1 MEFFAISGLLNGLA
15 AIGLAAF
22 VYFRSPNDPR
32 HWTFGLFGIAT
43 AIWSFGYFAWQISDS
58 EVFALFYLRVLMA
71 GAIFIPICFL
81 HHVLSLLHKEDSWKT
96 FLKWH
101 YVIGAIFLVLDTSP
115 IFVKTVQSIS
125 IFPYW
130 GVPGVAFH
138 FCLVWWIAIVIV
150 ATSLLIQEY
159 FNQNG
164 LPRRQILYLLI
175 GSVIGWG
182 GGGSNYALWYGIE
195 LLPYGTVGC
204 GIYLAIVAY
213 SLLRFQWLD
222 FSMYVEKGMSY
233 FALLLLVSQPIYPL
247 LLFAQKSVF
256 GAINLKFS
264 VVQLVVHLLT
274 VAGAYQL
281 KVGSRGTVG
290 RIFLKGREFRSRAVY
305 GLTAKSSQLQ
315 NVSEL
320 GQAILEILQKGAG
333 ATKAALF
340 VMNHEEH
347 RYQAIANFGFSH
359 DATIIR
365 KGWEVS
371 DDLPQMLLLNQER
384 IASKDVLKAQSI
396 CGEKEVTQE
405 ADDYGLDWYYPLLED
420 GRLLGFLAVG
430 ASSGRFTNGVGGEVF
445 WNAIIQ
451 ESILVLE
458 NAIMREEIRRFQG
471 MLCQMDRLRSVETMT
486 SGLTQELDNP
496 VRSIKAFVQ
505 LAQLRRHDS
514 EFMEELHRVVGK
526 DLASIEELVR
536 EIREYV
542 KPLSTSL
549 TKPVH
554 IHDVIDS
561 CLLFIA
567 SNPAHHNIMIQ
578 KTFSAHATVVLAERQ
593 AIMQAIFNAL
603 LFLLKDVPSA
613 EKIIEI
619 TTKTDRHL
627 MGPERV
633 QVILQWKSSVTPT
646 DTKLVSLESLELEN
660 DLSKVDGSSI
670 EQGVMLAHQIIQHHA
685 GDLQLLTNQGSIVGF
700 HFQLPVHLSEDL
712 VSSLD
717 SLSASPLSVN

>member
-15 AIGLAAF
+15 AIGLASF
-22 VYFRSPNDPR
+22 VYFRSPKDPR
-32 HWTFGLFGIAT
+32 HWTFGIFCIAT

-71 GAIFIPICFL
+71 GAIFIPITFL
-81 HHVLSLLHKEDSWKT
+81 HHVLYLLHKKDSWQT
-96 FLKWH
+96 FLKWN
-101 YVIGAIFLVLDTSP
+101 YVIGGIFLVLDATP
-115 IFVKTVQSIS
+115 LFVKTVQPIS
-125 IFPYW
+125 IFSYW
-130 GVPGVAFH
+130 GVPGIAFH
-138 FCLVWWIAIVIV
+138 FCLAWWIAIVIV
-150 ATSLLIQEY
+150 AHGLLVHAYSKEK
-159 FNQNG
+159 G
-164 LPRRQILYLLI
+164 LPRRQMLYLLI
-175 GSVIGWG
+175 GSSIGFVG
-182 GGGSNYALWYGIE
+182 GGTNYALWYGIE
-195 LLPYGTVGC
+195 LIPYGTLGFPVF
-204 GIYLAIVAY
+204 ISIVAY
-213 SLLRFQWLD
+213 TLLRFQWLD
-222 FSMYVEKGMSY
+222 FSIYVEKGMSY

-290 RIFLKGREFRSRAVY
+290 RIFLKGREYRSRALH

-315 NVSEL
+315 DVSEL
-320 GQAILEILQKGAG
+320 GQAILEILQKGMG
-333 ATKAALF
+333 ATKAAIF

-347 RYQAIANFGFSH
+347 RYQAIASFGFSQG
-359 DATIIR
+359 ATIIR
-365 KGWEVS
+365 KGWDTS
-371 DDLPQMLLLNQER
+371 DDLPQMLRLNQER

-396 CGEKEVTQE
+396 RGKKEVIQE
-405 ADDYGLDWYYPLLED
+405 PDDFGLDWYYPLLED
-420 GRLLGFLAVG
+420 GRLLGFLAFG
-430 ASSGRFTNGVGGEVF
+430 SASRRFIDGVGGETF
-445 WNAIIQ
+445 WNAIVQ

-486 SGLTQELDNP
+486 SGLTHELDNP

-505 LAQLRRHDS
+505 VAQLRRHDS
-514 EFMEELHRVVGK
+514 EFMDELHRVVGK
-526 DLASIEELVR
+526 DLASIEGLVK

-542 KPLSTSL
+542 KPLSSPP

-578 KTFSAHATVVLAERQ
+578 KSFSAHVTVVLAERQ
-593 AIMQAIFNAL
+593 TIMQAIFNAL
-603 LFLLKDVPSA
+603 LFLLKDVTST

-619 TTKTDRHL
+619 QTKTDRHL
-627 MGPERV
+627 MGQECV
-633 QVILQWKSSVTPT
+633 QVILRWKSSLISD
-646 DTKLVSLESLELEN
+646 DTQLVSLESLKLE
-660 DLSKVDGSSI
+660 DCWSDADGSSI
-670 EQGVMLAHQIIQHHA
+670 ERGVMLAHQIIQHHS
-685 GDLQLLTNQGSIVGF
+685 GELQILTNQGVIVGF
-700 HFQLPVHLSEDL
+700 HFQLPVHLSDDL
-712 VSSLD
+712 ACPLD
-717 SLSASPLSVN
+717 SLSASSLSVH

>member
-15 AIGLAAF
+15 AVGLASF

-58 EVFALFYLRVLMA
+58 EALALFYLRALMA
-71 GAIFIPICFL
+71 GAIFIPITFL
-81 HHVLSLLHKEDSWKT
+81 HHVLYLLHKQDSWQT
-96 FLKWH
+96 FLKWN
-101 YVIGAIFLVLDTSP
+101 YVIGGMFLVLDTTP
-115 IFVKTVQSIS
+115 LFVRTVQPIS
-125 IFPYW
+125 IFSHW
-130 GVPGVAFH
+130 GVPGIAFH
-138 FCLVWWIAIVIV
+138 FCVVWWIAVTIV
-150 ATSLLIQEY
+150 AHGLLVQAYSKEK
-159 FNQNG
+159 G

-175 GSVIGWG
+175 GSSIGFVG
-182 GGGSNYALWYGIE
+182 GGTNYALWYGIE
-195 LLPYGTVGC
+195 LIPYGTLGFPVF
-204 GIYLAIVAY
+204 IAIVAY

-222 FSMYVEKGMSY
+222 VSMYVEKGMSY

-264 VVQLVVHLLT
+264 VVQLAVHLLT

-281 KVGSRGTVG
+281 KAGSRGTVG
-290 RIFLKGREFRSRAVY
+290 RIFLKGREYRSRALY
-305 GLTAKSSQLQ
+305 GLSAKSSQLQ
-315 NVSEL
+315 NISEL
-320 GQAILEILQKGAG
+320 SQAILEILQKGMG
-333 ATKAALF
+333 ITKAAIF
-340 VMNHEEH
+340 VMNHEVH
-347 RYQAIANFGFSH
+347 RYQAIASFGFSR
-359 DATIIR
+359 DDTMIQ
-365 KGWEVS
+365 KGWSVS

-384 IASKDVLKAQSI
+384 IGSKDVLKTQSKH
-396 CGEKEVTQE
+396 GEIEVIQKP
-405 ADDYGLDWYYPLLED
+405 DDIGLDWYYPLLED
-420 GRLLGFLAVG
+420 GRLLGFLAFG
-430 ASSGRFTNGVGGEVF
+430 SASKRFADGVGGEAF
-445 WNAIIQ
+445 WNAIVQ

-486 SGLTQELDNP
+486 NGLTHELDNP

-505 LAQLRRHDS
+505 VAQLRRHDS

-526 DLASIEELVR
+526 DLASIEGLVK

-542 KPLSTSL
+542 RPLSASPM
-549 TKPVH
+549 KPVH

-567 SNPAHHNIMIQ
+567 SNPAHHHIMIE
-578 KTFSAHATVVLAERQ
+578 KSFSAYVTVVLGERQ
-593 AIMQAIFNAL
+593 AIMQAMFNAL
-603 LFLLKDVPSA
+603 LFLLKNEASA

-627 MGPERV
+627 MAPEMV
-633 QVILQWKSSVTPT
+633 QVILRWKSSVTST
-646 DTKLVSLESLELEN
+646 DTQLVSLESLELED
-660 DLSKVDGSSI
+660 DLTDTDGSSI
-670 EQGVMLAHQIIQHHA
+670 EQGIMLAHQIIQNHS
-685 GDLQLLTNQGSIVGF
+685 GDLQILTNQAAIVGF

-712 VSSLD
+712 VCPLG
-717 SLSASPLSVN
+717 SLSASPLPVN